1 MKKKL
6 MTRFNTLEWR
16 SVDKDGIYVVFDML
30 GFKSVEDVVQ
40 LRVFELLN
48 LNRIN
53 NNRAEEMLLCIYR
66 LLYPNRKLDDG
77 IFNDEIDQYF
87 SYREWKK
94 SHKKLDQVTVSDI
107 LLTEGIN
114 QAALLRILDGVTAA
128 FYKSSQYDRRRY
140 RYSDLKELLKYRNN
154 EGKENGNGKT
164 K

>member
-53 NNRAEEMLLCIYR
+53 NNRAE
-66 LLYPNRKLDDG
+66 
-77 IFNDEIDQYF
+77 
-87 SYREWKK
+87 
-94 SHKKLDQVTVSDI
+94 DI
-107 LLTEGIN
+107 SKRVI
-114 QAALLRILDGVTAA
+114 
-128 FYKSSQYDRRRY
+128 RY
-140 RYSDLKELLKYRNN
+140 RRTKQCQEKKREMCASITVMSD
-154 EGKENGNGKT
+154 
-164 K
+164 

>member
-94 SHKKLDQVTVSDI
+94 SHKKLD
-107 LLTEGIN
+107 
-114 QAALLRILDGVTAA
+114 
-128 FYKSSQYDRRRY
+128 
-140 RYSDLKELLKYRNN
+140 
-154 EGKENGNGKT
+154 
-164 K
+164 

>member
-94 SHKKLDQVTVSDI
+94 SHKKLDQVTMSDI

-114 QAALLRILDGVTAA
+114 QAALLRIFDGVTAA
-128 FYKSSQYDRRRY
+128 FYKSSEYDWC
-140 RYSDLKELLKYRNN
+140 
-154 EGKENGNGKT
+154 
-164 K
+164 

>member
-53 NNRAEEMLLCIYR
+53 NNRAEEILLCIYR

-107 LLTEGIN
+107 LLRKVSI
-114 QAALLRILDGVTAA
+114 RRHCFA
-128 FYKSSQYDRRRY
+128 F
-140 RYSDLKELLKYRNN
+140 LMV
-154 EGKENGNGKT
+154 
-164 K
+164 